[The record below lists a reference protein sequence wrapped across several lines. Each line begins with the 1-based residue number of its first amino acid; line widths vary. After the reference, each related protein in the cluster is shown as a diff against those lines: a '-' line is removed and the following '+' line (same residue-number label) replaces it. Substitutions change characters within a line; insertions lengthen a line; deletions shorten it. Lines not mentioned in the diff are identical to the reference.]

1 MATRRKFLAAGFGL
15 ILAAGGGTAFVL
27 WGDRGIPVRTLG
39 LRRAEMLVTLS
50 STATGAVQSEAEVN
64 VRAEV
69 AGRVAR
75 VLVDEGSRVRRGQL
89 LLLLDREEAEANLAL
104 ARANLAA
111 ARSRLS
117 QAEAGVAMLDTQIR
131 TKIAEASATRERAR
145 KDLER
150 LRALFGEGAIP
161 RQQLDLAQ
169 AEYEVAEAALEAA
182 RANQDQMAVKEQE
195 VAAARATLQQMEAQ
209 VKLAEVQLARTVIRS
224 PIDGL
229 VTRKFVS
236 AGETLGLGG
245 GTTITLGGPLFTLVD
260 TGRLYAS
267 GTIDE
272 VDAARLRVG
281 QEARVT
287 VDAYP
292 GRTFRGRVY
301 KIASSVSGERQEA
314 RTVAIRVAVDEAR
327 DLLMPGMSAD
337 VEVIVAELSEA
348 LAIPT
353 QAILEREGEKQIY
366 VVEGNRARLRRVKVR
381 ESNWNQTEIVE
392 GLREGDVVILNPD
405 VPGLREDARVRTK
418 P

>member
-1 MATRRKFLAAGFGL
+1 MMAGLGL

-27 WGDRGIPVRTLG
+27 WGDRGIPVRTLEV
-39 LRRAEMLVTLS
+39 RRGEMLVTLS
-50 STATGAVQSEAEVN
+50 STATGAIQSEAEVN

-75 VLVDEGSRVRRGQL
+75 VLVDEGSRVRRGQP

-117 QAEAGVAMLDTQIR
+117 QAEAGVAMLDAQIR

-150 LRALFGEGAIP
+150 LRALFGEGAIA

-182 RANQDQMAVKEQE
+182 RANRDQMAVKEQE

-267 GTIDE
+267 GTVDE

-337 VEVIVAELSEA
+337 VEVIVAKLSEA

-353 QAILEREGEKQIY
+353 QAILEREGEKQVY

-381 ESNWNQTEIVE
+381 ESNWNQTEVVD

-405 VPGLREDARVRTK
+405 VPGLREDARVRTN
-418 P
+418 PS